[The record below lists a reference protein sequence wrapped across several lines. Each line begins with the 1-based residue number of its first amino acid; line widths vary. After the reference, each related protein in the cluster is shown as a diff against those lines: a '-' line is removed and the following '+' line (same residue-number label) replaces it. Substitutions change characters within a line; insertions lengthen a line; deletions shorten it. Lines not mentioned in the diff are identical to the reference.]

1 MPDDR
6 SYLIP
11 HRTSPKV
18 FRSMSGYLQSI
29 AHNGPPLTKTALP
42 AKAAPAPAKAAV
54 AEEKKEQKK
63 TEEEKKKETTFIEV
77 VLVGQDG
84 KTPVYGE
91 PYVLTLPDGTKKEG
105 RLDGSGKIRV
115 AGLEKGKKCKI
126 SFPEL
131 DGEAWEPEPAEGPA
145 ELPAPA
151 VRPEPAKSA
160 AAAAA
165 PAAEQAEPEE
175 EQLES
180 LQIELLDEAGK
191 PAAGLRFV
199 VQMPD
204 GAMLRGKLD
213 ASGQARIDGFQP
225 GEYQVGFPD
234 LDQSEWEARR

>member
-6 SYLIP
+6 SYLVP
-11 HRTSPKV
+11 RRTAPRVYTSL
-18 FRSMSGYLQSI
+18 SGYLQSI
-29 AHNGPPLTKTALP
+29 ANYSPPLAKGSLP
-42 AKAAPAPAKAAV
+42 SKAAAAAPAKAA
-54 AEEKKEQKK
+54 A
-63 TEEEKKKETTFIEV
+63 EEKKKETTYIEV
-77 VLVGQDG
+77 QLVGQDG

-115 AGLEKGKKCKI
+115 ANLEKGKKCKI

-131 DGEAWEPEPAEGPA
+131 DAEAWEPEPAEGPA

-160 AAAAA
+160 ATAATA
-165 PAAEQAEPEE
+165 PPAETAEPEE

-191 PAAGLRFV
+191 PAAGLRFLV
-199 VQMPD
+199 EMPD
-204 GAMLRGKLD
+204 
-213 ASGQARIDGFQP
+213 
-225 GEYQVGFPD
+225 
-234 LDQSEWEARR
+234 